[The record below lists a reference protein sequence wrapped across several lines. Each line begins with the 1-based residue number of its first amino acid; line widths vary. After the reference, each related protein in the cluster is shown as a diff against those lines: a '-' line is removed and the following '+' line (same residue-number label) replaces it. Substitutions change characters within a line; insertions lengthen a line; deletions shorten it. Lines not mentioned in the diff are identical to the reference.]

1 MSLAFATAV
10 LALAATPDFNREVLP
25 LLREHCFK
33 CHSHEAGKSKGGLVV
48 DSAGG
53 LAKGGDNGP
62 AIDAKSPVQGLL
74 LRAIKRESGV
84 EAMPPGMALPSRAL
98 ATLEG
103 WILAGA
109 PWPDTGALVKSPK
122 AGTRSGGVTAT
133 DRAWWAYQP
142 LSEKTPA
149 IADSAGI
156 DSWVDKG
163 LGSRGWTRAPRAGD
177 ADWLRRVTFDLTGL
191 PPTPAEARDFAS
203 NPDRTRTVDR
213 LLASPRFGE
222 KWGRFWLDLVRY
234 AESDGYRADDYRPT
248 SWRYRDWVVSAF
260 NRDMP
265 YDRFLRLQI
274 AGDELEPE
282 NPESILALGY
292 LRLGTYEY
300 NQRDSF
306 TQWNAI
312 LEDITDVTAD
322 AALGL
327 GMACARCHDH
337 KYDPLLQRDYHALKS
352 FFSGLAWVD
361 NVPVNPDAAG
371 KIAAWEKKVADR
383 RADLDKREAEPRK
396 AAFKEARALFPPEIQ
411 KLLDAQRDTLTPFQ
425 KQVRDL
431 AYRQVLF
438 EFDRIETKVKDAGER
453 ELIKKLRLELKALT
467 PEFQVVSTV
476 SDIGPS
482 ADNPSLVRRGSSEP
496 VAPAF
501 PTVLDRLGQVPEIRA
516 REKTS
521 GRRAAL
527 AGWLTRPD
535 HPLVPRVIVN
545 RVWQRMFGRGI
556 VPTASDWGTLG
567 EKPSHPE
574 LLDGLARG
582 FIGSGWRIKPLV
594 RAIALSGAY
603 GQSSLR
609 PDAAAMR
616 ETDSDNSLVW
626 RGPSRR
632 LEAEEVRDAILASS
646 GALDPAIGGP
656 AVDDDKPRR
665 SLYLKARRNTR
676 DPLMAA
682 FDSADGLQS
691 TPQRLP
697 TVTVSQTLLLRNGKL
712 TGTQASAVG
721 ALLAKPGAEDRVGE
735 LFLRVLGRQA
745 RPEEASAVEEAL
757 AGMPQD
763 ASRWADAAHA
773 VMESNAFLYLD

>member
-1 MSLAFATAV
+1 MNLAAFATI
-10 LALAATPDFNREVLP
+10 LAIANPPDFSREVLP

-62 AIDAKSPVQGLL
+62 AIDSKNPSHGLF
-74 LRAIKRESGV
+74 LRAIRREMGID
-84 EAMPPGMALPSRAL
+84 AMPPGGALPAAAL
-98 ATLEG
+98 ATLEK

-109 PWPDTGALVKSPK
+109 PWPASAATVASGKP
-122 AGTRSGGVTAT
+122 GTRSGGVTAA
-133 DRAWWAYQP
+133 DRAWWAFQP
-142 LSEKTPA
+142 LAGKAAAISTPE
-149 IADSAGI
+149 GI
-156 DSWVDKG
+156 DNHVDKA
-163 LGSRGWTRAPRAGD
+163 LKAKGWSRAPRAD
-177 ADWLRRVTFDLTGL
+177 NSEWLRRVSFDLTGL
-191 PPTPAEARDFAS
+191 PPTPEEARAFTS
-203 NPDRTRTVDR
+203 NPDRAAAVDR
-213 LLASPRFGE
+213 LLASPHFGE

-248 SWRYRDWVVSAF
+248 TWRYRDWVISAL

-274 AGDELEPE
+274 AGDELEPG
-282 NPESILALGY
+282 NPESVLALGY

-300 NQRDSF
+300 NQRDSI

-352 FFSGLAWVD
+352 FFSGLAWIDNIPVD
-361 NVPVNPDAAG
+361 SEAAG
-371 KIAAWEKKVADR
+371 KIVAWEKEVASR
-383 RADLDKREAEPRK
+383 KADLDKREAAHRK
-396 AAFKEARALFPPEIQ
+396 AAFNDARALFPPEIQ
-411 KLLDAQRDTLTPFQ
+411 KLLDAPRESLSPFE

-431 AYRQVLF
+431 AYRQVQF
-438 EFDRIETKVKDAGER
+438 ELDRIESKVKDAKER
-453 ELIKKLRLELKALT
+453 EEIKKLRLELKALT
-467 PEFQVVSTV
+467 PEFAVVSTV
-476 SDIGPS
+476 SDIG
-482 ADNPSLVRRGSSEP
+482 AKVDDASLVRRGKAESIS
-496 VAPAF
+496 PAF
-501 PTVLDRLGQVPEIRA
+501 PTVLDRLGTVPEIHARA
-516 REKTS
+516 NSS

-527 AGWLTRPD
+527 AEWLSRPD

-545 RVWQRMFGRGI
+545 RLWQRVFGRGI
-556 VPTASDWGTLG
+556 VATTSDWGTLG

-582 FIGSGWRIKPLV
+582 FIDGGWRIKPVV
-594 RAIALSGAY
+594 RAMVLSEAY
-603 GQSSLR
+603 GQASLR
-609 PDAAAMR
+609 ADAAVMR
-616 ETDSDNSLVW
+616 EADSENSLIW
-626 RGPSRR
+626 RGPRRR
-632 LEAEEVRDAILASS
+632 LEAEEVRDAILAGS
-646 GALDPAIGGP
+646 GGLDRKLGGP

-665 SLYLKARRNTR
+665 SIYLKARRNTR

-682 FDSADGLQS
+682 FDGADGLQS

-697 TVTVSQTLLLRNGKL
+697 TVTVTQTLLMRNGKL
-712 TGTQASAVG
+712 TEQQATALGAALVKSAG
-721 ALLAKPGAEDRVGE
+721 ADPVGE
-735 LFLRVLGRQA
+735 LFLRVLGRPA
-745 RPEEASAVEEAL
+745 RPEEASAVENAI

-763 ASRWADAAHA
+763 APRWADAAHA
-773 VMESNAFLYLD
+773 VMESNGFLYLD